1 MMPPRPSVLV
11 TRRLPAAVL
20 DQLRTT
26 CDVDLHNESD
36 ALPRDVLCAR
46 LEGKQ
51 GLVCMFN
58 DPIDAGMIAAG
69 GELQVVATVAVG
81 YDNIDIGVASAR
93 GIVVTNTP
101 ETVTGATAELTW
113 ALILAITRR
122 VGEGDRIVRAEAW
135 KGWSF
140 DFLLGTELRGKQL
153 GIVGG
158 GRIGRATAAVAPAF
172 GMRAV
177 FATREGVRAGDAIEG
192 WPVVS
197 LDELLHTSD
206 VVSLHVPLT
215 DATRH
220 LINRRTLMRMKRSAY
235 LVNASRGGVVD
246 DEALAWALEERL
258 IAGAGLDVYED
269 EPDICPDLRHRDN
282 ACLTPHLGSAT
293 RETRTAMAELA
304 VRNVIAVLSGQPA
317 ITPVNG

>member
-1 MMPPRPSVLV
+1 MV

-20 DQLRTT
+20 DQLRAT
-26 CDVDLHNESD
+26 CDVDLHNKSD
-36 ALPRDVLCAR
+36 ALPREALCAR

-69 GELQVVATVAVG
+69 DELQVIATVAVG
-81 YDNIDIGVASAR
+81 YDNIDVAAAAAR

-113 ALILAITRR
+113 ALILAVTRR

-140 DFLLGTELRGKQL
+140 DFLLGTELRGKRL
-153 GIVGG
+153 GVVGG

-172 GMRAV
+172 GMRTV
-177 FATREGVRAGDAIEG
+177 FATRQGARDGDVLEGQ
-192 WPVVS
+192 PVVS
-197 LDELLHTSD
+197 LDELLQTSD

-215 DATRH
+215 EETRH
-220 LINRRTLMRMKRSAY
+220 LINRRTLMRMKRSAF
-235 LVNASRGGVVD
+235 LINASRGGVVD

-269 EPDICPDLRHRDN
+269 EPDVYPDLRHREN

-304 VRNVIAVLSGQPA
+304 ARNVLAVLAGRPA
-317 ITPVNG
+317 VTPVSG

>member
-1 MMPPRPSVLV
+1 M
-11 TRRLPAAVL
+11 PAAVL

-26 CDVDLHNESD
+26 CDVDLHNDSD
-36 ALPRDVLCAR
+36 ALPRADLCAR

-69 GELQVVATVAVG
+69 DELQVIATVAVG
-81 YDNIDIGVASAR
+81 YDNIDIGAAAAS

-246 DEALAWALEERL
+246 DEALAWALAERL

-269 EPDICPDLRHRDN
+269 EPDIYPDLRHRDN